1 MILIILQILA
11 NPDKIVVFDDNEIQ
25 FKTKI
30 VFLLQLVMFGIKDKT
45 ITTNTQHDNN
55 SIIDEIIESKI
66 KACQREN
73 GRLMTRT
80 SQRLREQYGIEM
92 VDRVVNRLSRRRQ
105 RGNQY
110 QKNEI
115 INQLEKL
122 FKDNGSI

>member
-1 MILIILQILA
+1 
-11 NPDKIVVFDDNEIQ
+11 
-25 FKTKI
+25 
-30 VFLLQLVMFGIKDKT
+30 MFGIKDKT
-45 ITTNTQHDNN
+45 ITTRTQPDNN
-55 SIIDEIIESKI
+55 SIIDEVIESKI

-80 SQRLREQYGIEM
+80 SQRLREQYGVEM

-110 QKNEI
+110 QKKEI

-122 FKDNGSI
+122 FIYEYA

>member
-1 MILIILQILA
+1 MFRF
-11 NPDKIVVFDDNEIQ
+11 NHN
-25 FKTKI
+25 TTTTRT
-30 VFLLQLVMFGIKDKT
+30 QLYNKS
-45 ITTNTQHDNN
+45 N
-55 SIIDEIIESKI
+55 IDEVIESKI

-80 SQRLREQYGIEM
+80 SQRLRERYGIEM

-105 RGNQY
+105 RKNQY

-122 FKDNGSI
+122 FIDEHA

>member
-1 MILIILQILA
+1 
-11 NPDKIVVFDDNEIQ
+11 
-25 FKTKI
+25 
-30 VFLLQLVMFGIKDKT
+30 MFGIKNNTTT
-45 ITTNTQHDNN
+45 IRTQHDNN

-80 SQRLREQYGIEM
+80 SQRLREQYGMDM

-110 QKNEI
+110 QKQDSREL
-115 INQLEKL
+115 INLISNLTKRS
-122 FKDNGSI
+122 NGFTTNSSFEL

>member
-1 MILIILQILA
+1 
-11 NPDKIVVFDDNEIQ
+11 
-25 FKTKI
+25 
-30 VFLLQLVMFGIKDKT
+30 MFGIKDKT
-45 ITTNTQHDNN
+45 ITTRTQQNNN
-55 SIIDEIIESKI
+55 SIIDEIIETKI
-66 KACQREN
+66 KSCQREN

-110 QKNEI
+110 QKKEI

-122 FKDNGSI
+122 FIDDGSI

>member
-1 MILIILQILA
+1 
-11 NPDKIVVFDDNEIQ
+11 
-25 FKTKI
+25 
-30 VFLLQLVMFGIKDKT
+30 MFGIKNNTTT
-45 ITTNTQHDNN
+45 IRTQHDNN

-80 SQRLREQYGIEM
+80 SQRLREQYGVEM

-110 QKNEI
+110 KKQGFAEFLKYLDKLKNI
-115 INQLEKL
+115 EK
-122 FKDNGSI
+122 FTI

>member
-1 MILIILQILA
+1 
-11 NPDKIVVFDDNEIQ
+11 
-25 FKTKI
+25 
-30 VFLLQLVMFGIKDKT
+30 MFGIKDKT
-45 ITTNTQHDNN
+45 ITTHTQLDNN

-80 SQRLREQYGIEM
+80 SQRLREQHGIEM

-110 QKNEI
+110 Q
-115 INQLEKL
+115 EKETT
-122 FKDNGSI
+122 KI

>member
-1 MILIILQILA
+1 
-11 NPDKIVVFDDNEIQ
+11 
-25 FKTKI
+25 
-30 VFLLQLVMFGIKDKT
+30 MFGLNHKT
-45 ITTNTQHDNN
+45 ITTRTQLDNN

-92 VDRVVNRLSRRRQ
+92 VDRVINRLSRRRQ

-110 QKNEI
+110 QKQETIEQIKEI
-115 INQLEKL
+115 LDSTKRR
-122 FKDNGSI
+122 NGFTTDSSFEL

>member
-1 MILIILQILA
+1 
-11 NPDKIVVFDDNEIQ
+11 
-25 FKTKI
+25 
-30 VFLLQLVMFGIKDKT
+30 MFGIKDKT
-45 ITTNTQHDNN
+45 ITTRTQLDNN
-55 SIIDEIIESKI
+55 SIIDEIIETKI
-66 KACQREN
+66 KSCQREN

-115 INQLEKL
+115 INQLGKL